1 MKILILG
8 AGAVGGYFGALL
20 LNKGI
25 DVTFL
30 VREKRAL
37 NLRTNGLHIKS
48 PLGDLKGDPKVI
60 TSLHNDNVFDLSI
73 VSCKVYALEDAIQTL
88 APLSPSAYILP
99 LLNGLSHYPKLKS
112 FFGESRILGGFAHL
126 SSMLNNDGTIIHLN
140 KLQNLTMGAL
150 LPEQTPF
157 IDYLKHELGPSSPF
171 IHFSGNILLDIYKKL
186 ILISTAASAT
196 CFMNNTMGAIASTP
210 QGAKLIADCFEI
222 NCRAAAF
229 AGFEPENEWKE
240 LTRNKLLD
248 PESPMTSSLLRD
260 MRSGNQVEV
269 SILEDMLDIC
279 QKAGLYNELLVTA
292 QQLLKNYQLQRKA

>member
-37 NLRTNGLHIKS
+37 NLRTNGLEVKS
-48 PLGDLKGDPKVI
+48 PLGNLKVNPKVI
-60 TSLHNDNVFDLSI
+60 TNLHDDNVFDLAI
-73 VSCKVYALEDAIQTL
+73 VSCKAYALEDAIQTL
-88 APLSPSAYILP
+88 APLSPSVYILP
-99 LLNGLSHYPKLKS
+99 LLNGLSHYPKLKD
-112 FFGESRILGGFAHL
+112 FFGELRVLGGFAHL
-126 SSMLNNDGTIIHLN
+126 STMLNDDGTIIHLN

-150 LPEQTPF
+150 QPEQKPF
-157 IDYLKHELGPSSPF
+157 IEYVKNELGASVPF
-171 IHFSGNILLDIYKKL
+171 IAFSDNIRLDIYKKL

-210 QGAKLIADCFEI
+210 EGAKLIADCFGI

-240 LTRNKLLD
+240 ITRNKLLD

-260 MRSGNQVEV
+260 MRNGNQVEI
-269 SILEDMLDIC
+269 SILEDMLEKC
-279 QKAGLYNELLVTA
+279 RKAGLHNELLTAA
-292 QQLLKNYQLQRKA
+292 QQVLKKYQLQRKH